1 MIHHMAAAA
10 PSYMN
15 ALNLPHR
22 AASLRDLVGRKY
34 HHLRKHPFLS
44 GEGSHAQQVL
54 FLFNGM
60 EKIKLDFRIGGSE
73 LCSDPNEA
81 LAPSVVVVNL
91 LRKYLLPEVRS
102 RLLECTVHV
111 LFRS

>member
-1 MIHHMAAAA
+1 MHSIFF
-10 PSYMN
+10 S
-15 ALNLPHR
+15 R
-22 AASLRDLVGRKY
+22 AASLRDLVSRKY
-34 HHLRKHPFLS
+34 HHLRNHPFLS
-44 GEGSHAQQVL
+44 GEGGHAQKVL

-60 EKIKLDFRIGGSE
+60 EKIKLDFRIGGAE

-102 RLLECTVHV
+102 RLLSCTVHV
-111 LFRS
+111 LFRMVSRFFDCKSHS